1 MGMKFTPGP
10 WEVVWAKGVQI
21 YAPCAK
27 KIASVKLNVFDP
39 TKSHSIS
46 NSDTLTRR
54 ANANLIAA
62 APEMYDVID
71 RLVPWLENDPNADS
85 DEYCSFAKE
94 MRRVLKKA
102 RGES

>member
-1 MGMKFTPGP
+1 MGNEKFTPGP
-10 WEVVWAKGVQI
+10 WDVDKHCGQNQVH
-21 YAPCAK
+21 
-27 KIASVKLNVFDP
+27 D
-39 TKSHSIS
+39 S
-46 NSDTLTRR
+46 NCNFVACTYSGHFTAEQNTI
-54 ANANLIAA
+54 NAHLIAA
-62 APEMYDVID
+62 APDMYDVID